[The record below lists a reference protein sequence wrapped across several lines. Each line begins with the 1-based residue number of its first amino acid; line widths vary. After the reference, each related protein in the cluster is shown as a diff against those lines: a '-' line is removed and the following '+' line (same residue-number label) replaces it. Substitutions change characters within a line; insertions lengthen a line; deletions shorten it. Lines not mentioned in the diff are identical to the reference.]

1 MQVLVSIEGHFQS
14 FGDEVFYHH
23 LTYERFWKRYL
34 EVFDSVLVVARVK
47 PGDKVPSGWGK
58 ATGPGVKFC
67 AVPDYYGPWQ
77 YLRQRS
83 TISRTV
89 REAIGCSDVFI
100 LRVPGMLGTLVW
112 KNLSKGAPFA
122 VEVIGNPWDV
132 FAPSSIRSII
142 RPYARW
148 LWTRN
153 LKKQC
158 KGAAAVAYVTRDTL
172 QRCFPASPDAF
183 TTYYSS
189 IELGAAELRRDL
201 SERLTAISAIPARLA
216 GEYPPVRLGFV
227 GSFSR
232 THKLPDVH
240 IKALAQCVAKGAN
253 VTLEMI
259 GDGKMLTGMKKLAEQ
274 LGVAKRIVFR
284 GLLPAGKSI
293 WEAMDKFDLF
303 LNATASEG
311 LPRVVI
317 EAMSRGCPCIASNVG
332 GTPELLEQSYLVPP
346 GDVNSLAETILR
358 VLADPE
364 SMDKAVER
372 NLRIARDY
380 CADKLQPRRQAFY
393 AALRERTERY
403 LAKKTLKF

>member
-1 MQVLVSIEGHFQS
+1 MRLVIAVEDRLFQVGSI
-14 FGDEVFYHH
+14 FYSHN
-23 LTYERFWKRYL
+23 LSYESFWKRYL
-34 EVFDSVLVVARVK
+34 SVFDTVTVIARVIE
-47 PGDKVPSGWGK
+47 GDSVPDGWGVVNK
-58 ATGPGVKFC
+58 NNVEIAALPQYHGP
-67 AVPDYYGPWQ
+67 YQ
-77 YLRQRS
+77 YVLKMRNIKSIISRALRQDDA
-83 TISRTV
+83 V
-89 REAIGCSDVFI
+89 I
-100 LRVPGMLGTLVW
+100 LRVPGNIGTQVW
-112 KNLSKGAPFA
+112 NLLEPGRPYG

-189 IELGAAELRRDL
+189 IELGAAELRKDL

-227 GSFSR
+227 GSFSQ

-240 IKALAQCVAKGAN
+240 IKVLAQCVAKGAN

-284 GLLPAGKSI
+284 GILPAGKSI

-317 EAMSRGCPCIASNVG
+317 EAMSRGCPCIASSVG